1 MADEPTIYVRAHLL
15 AAATRLFAHR
25 EGRQPAAEDLAEA
38 LGFSLEMT
46 LHVLHKMGEHEIV
59 QFVPS
64 AFKEVIYLLDHRRIE
79 ELAEEGEGPSLAQ
92 KFEEVRQEQEEKIG
106 EIAQRFSPKFEDE
119 RKKDLFS
126 QLKEQLKT
134 GGRSGKPNP
143 LDEITKK

>member
-1 MADEPTIYVRAHLL
+1 MADEPTIYVRAHLF
-15 AAATRLFAHR
+15 AAAARLFAHR
-25 EGRQPAAEDLAEA
+25 EGRQPSAEELAET
-38 LGFSLEMT
+38 LGFSLEMA
-46 LHVLHKMGEHEIV
+46 LHVLHKMADHEIV

-79 ELAEEGEGPSLAQ
+79 ELAEEGEGPTIAA
-92 KFEEVRQEQEEKIG
+92 KFEEVRQEKEEKIG

-126 QLKEQLKT
+126 HLKDQLKT
-134 GGRSGKPNP
+134 GGKSGKPNP